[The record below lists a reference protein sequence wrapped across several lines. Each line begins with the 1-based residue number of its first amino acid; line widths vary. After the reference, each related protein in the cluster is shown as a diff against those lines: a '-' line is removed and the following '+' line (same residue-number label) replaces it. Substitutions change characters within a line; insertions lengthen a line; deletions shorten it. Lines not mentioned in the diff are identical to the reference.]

1 MSVHEL
7 KQMFTQ
13 IKNYD
18 PSDANE
24 LLDFA
29 GQCYICGQIS
39 IIDYRNIVKILEEN
53 GATKPIFSS
62 FGA

>member
-1 MSVHEL
+1 MLIYEL

-18 PSDANE
+18 PNDANE

-29 GQCYICGQIS
+29 GQRYICGQIS
-39 IIDYRNIVKILEEN
+39 IIDYRNIVKLLEER
-53 GATKPIFSS
+53 GATKPNYAGFE
-62 FGA
+62 